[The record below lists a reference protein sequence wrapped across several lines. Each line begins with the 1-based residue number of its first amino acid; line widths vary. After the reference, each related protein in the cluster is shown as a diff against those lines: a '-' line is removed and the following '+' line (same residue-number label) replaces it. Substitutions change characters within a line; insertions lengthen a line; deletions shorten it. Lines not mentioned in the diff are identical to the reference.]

1 MAQLVVQFTVLYD
14 LDLLYSDAG
23 LCPRFFVC
31 CASPVSHLKTFLHA
45 AASAV
50 REKCVLLQALPSHI
64 PVLLCTYTQDRR
76 AFSGSLMTTAYVF
89 CRLTA

>member
-31 CASPVSHLKTFLHA
+31 RLESHLKTRFPWLF
-45 AASAV
+45 
-50 REKCVLLQALPSHI
+50 QAI
-64 PVLLCTYTQDRR
+64 T
-76 AFSGSLMTTAYVF
+76 
-89 CRLTA
+89 